1 MMAGVSRVV
10 IAESAAELQQLMHQ
24 QSRVWSKERLQLLY
38 LLQSG
43 QAASVTHAAE
53 LLGRGRITLQRWL
66 RKYEMGG
73 LVGLLTKD
81 SPPGRTCQIPAA
93 AQAALVEKLATP
105 NSFGGYGAIQDWLK
119 TEYQH
124 EISYTGIHKHVRYG
138 LQTDPKRPHPVNL
151 SQDPAQGASSK
162 IA

>member
-73 LVGLLTKD
+73 LV
-81 SPPGRTCQIPAA
+81 A

>member
-1 MMAGVSRVV
+1 MAGVSRVL

-24 QSRVWSKERLQLLY
+24 QSRVWGKERLQMLY

-66 RKYEMGG
+66 SKYEIGG
-73 LVGLLTKD
+73 LVGLLTKE
-81 SPPGRTCQIPAA
+81 SPPGRVCQIPAA

-105 NSFGGYGAIQDWLK
+105 SSFDGYGAIQDWLK

-124 EISYTGIHKHVRYG
+124 EISYKGIHKHVRYG
-138 LQTDPKRPHPVNL
+138 LQAKPQRLRPMNL
-151 SQDPAQGASSK
+151 SQDPTQSASAK
-162 IA
+162 TT